1 MSSSRRKVILAAAII
16 MLPSLVAALVFWRLN
31 AIARP
36 ESPSVGRLAALP
48 KIILWA
54 WERPEDLTFVDP
66 QEVGIAILTATI
78 QIKGDECIIR
88 PRLQSARTPKDAF
101 IIAVTRIETSREQKP
116 ALSDT
121 QRQQILDRILET
133 SRNSR
138 VAAVQIDFD
147 ARASEREFYKQLLT
161 DLRQQLPVEM
171 PLSITALAS
180 WCLYDNW
187 IRDLPVDEVV
197 PMLFRMGMD
206 ANRVRRDIE
215 AGGDFRMEIARH
227 SLGIATDEP
236 LTRLPSRRRVY
247 IFCQHAWTA
256 DVAQNVIQEVK
267 QWQ

>member
-1 MSSSRRKVILAAAII
+1 MLSSSKKVIIAAAII
-16 MLPSLVAALVFWRLN
+16 MLPSLVALLVFWRLN

-54 WERPEDLTFVDP
+54 WERPEDLTFIDP
-66 QEVGIAILTATI
+66 QEVGIAILTGTI

-88 PRLQSARTPKDAF
+88 PRLQPARTPKDAF

-116 ALSDT
+116 TLSDN

-133 SRNSR
+133 IRNSR

-147 ARASEREFYKQLLT
+147 AKTSEREFYKQLLT
-161 DLRQQLPVEM
+161 DLRQQLPAEM

-215 AGGDFRMEIARH
+215 AGGDFRMELARH

-256 DVAQNVIQEVK
+256 DVAQNVIQEIK